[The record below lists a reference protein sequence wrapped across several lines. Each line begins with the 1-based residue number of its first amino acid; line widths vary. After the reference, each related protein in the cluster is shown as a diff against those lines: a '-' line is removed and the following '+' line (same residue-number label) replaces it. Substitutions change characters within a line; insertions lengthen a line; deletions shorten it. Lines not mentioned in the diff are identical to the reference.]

1 MQEEIKG
8 KAKSMIKEKEKKRK
22 DEKKNWRETMF
33 LESMSET
40 QIVFVTKLI
49 LRGTLNCN

>member
-22 DEKKNWRETMF
+22 DEKKKLKRDYVLREH
-33 LESMSET
+33 
-40 QIVFVTKLI
+40 V
-49 LRGTLNCN
+49 RDPNCLCY